1 MEKQIAIIHAY
12 INAYNNFDISGMIQ
26 NMQPD
31 IIFENY
37 DSEKQTLSTKGIEE
51 FETQAKKAATLF
63 SMRNQQIKGI
73 LKNDAENKFEVSI
86 IYKGIFAVDITETLK
101 KGTEITLEGKSIFY
115 FCNQKINKIID
126 KS

>member
-1 MEKQIAIIHAY
+1 MEKQIAIIQAY
-12 INAYNNFDISGMIQ
+12 IDAYNNFDISGMMQ
-26 NMQPD
+26 NMQRD

-37 DSEKQTLSTKGIEE
+37 DAEKRTLSTKGIEE

-73 LKNDAENKFEVSI
+73 QKNDAKNTIEVSI
-86 IYKGIFAVDITETLK
+86 KYQGIFAVDMTETLK
-101 KGTEITLEGKSIFY
+101 KGTKITLEGKSIFY
-115 FCNQKINKIID
+115 FFDQKINKIVD

>member
-1 MEKQIAIIHAY
+1 MEKQLAIIHAY
-12 INAYNNFDISGMIQ
+12 IDAYNNYDISGMIQ
-26 NMQPD
+26 NMQSD

-37 DSEKQTLSTKGIEE
+37 DAEELTLSTKGIEE

-73 LKNDAENKFEVSI
+73 LKNEAENTIEVSI
-86 IYKGIFAVDITETLK
+86 TYQGIFAVNMTETLK
-101 KGTEITLEGKSIFY
+101 KGTKITLEGKSIFY
-115 FCNQKINKIID
+115 FSDEKINKIVD